1 MTKRALCL
9 LTGSLILAGGA
20 LATVP
25 LAADGAESKASASDA
40 KAVARGEIVALG
52 SLGDQVTSLTLRSA
66 GKEQQFSIDVSTK
79 VKIAGK
85 EAQISQL
92 KPGDPVAVTYRM
104 SGSNRVALTI
114 EVGAA

>member
-1 MTKRALCL
+1 MTQRALCL
-9 LTGSLILAGGA
+9 LTGALVLIGGA
-20 LATVP
+20 LATAP
-25 LAADGAESKASASDA
+25 LAAEDAGSKASPTDS

-52 SLGDQVTSLTLRSA
+52 SMGDQVTSLTLRAA
-66 GKEQQFSIDVSTK
+66 GGEQRFSIDLTTR

-92 KPGDPVAVTYRM
+92 KPGDPVAITFKQ
-104 SGSNRVALTI
+104 SGNERIALTI